1 MKIEILGSG
10 CPKCRAAEQHA
21 RKALAE
27 LGLEAELAHVYD
39 VKEFARRG
47 VMFTP
52 AVAIDGQ
59 VRVAGHVPGVKEL
72 KALFEA
78 AKPDP

>member
-1 MKIEILGSG
+1 MRIEILGAG
-10 CPKCRAAEQHA
+10 CPKCQATEQIV

-27 LGLEAELAHVYD
+27 LGLEAEVVHVYD
-39 VKEFARRG
+39 PRKFQEYG

-59 VRVAGHVPGVKEL
+59 VKLSGHVPSVEEIKRL
-72 KALFEA
+72 LAH
-78 AKPDP
+78 

>member
-1 MKIEILGSG
+1 MRIEILGTG
-10 CPKCRAAEQHA
+10 CPKCQATEQIV

-27 LGLEAELAHVYD
+27 LGIEAEVVHINDPRKFREY
-39 VKEFARRG
+39 G

-59 VRVAGHVPGVKEL
+59 VKVSGHVPSLEEIKRL
-72 KALFEA
+72 LSR
-78 AKPDP
+78 